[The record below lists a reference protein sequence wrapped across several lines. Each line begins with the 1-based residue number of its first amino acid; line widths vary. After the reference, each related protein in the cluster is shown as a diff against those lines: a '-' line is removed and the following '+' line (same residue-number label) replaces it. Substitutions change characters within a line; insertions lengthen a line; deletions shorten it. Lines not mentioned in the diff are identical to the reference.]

1 MVGDDRGQAFTL
13 EGFIGSMLIL
23 TAVLFALQSIIITPT
38 TAGTVDRDVQSG
50 IEREAE
56 DVLTQERNNDTLKTQ
71 VLNVTENGYGGSSSI
86 GYAPGDPPGGF
97 GDTLNGTFTQR
108 GRVYNV
114 IVEFRSVSDVQNN
127 TGISSVEENL
137 VFRGVPADSA
147 VVATETVLI
156 YDDDVMSWNESKTV
170 EEAAADGE
178 FPVQADTAPNSPVF
192 TVAEVRLV
200 VW

>member
-1 MVGDDRGQAFTL
+1 MRGDDRGQAFTL

-38 TAGTVDRDVQSG
+38 TSGTVDRDVQSG

-56 DVLTQERNNDTLKTQ
+56 DVLTQERNNGTLKTQ
-71 VLNVTENGYGGSSSI
+71 VLNVTDNGYGSSSAI
-86 GYAPGDPPGGF
+86 GYAPDDPPGGF
-97 GDTLNGTFTQR
+97 GETLNGTFTQR

-114 IVEFRSVSDVQNN
+114 IVEFRANDSDAGNTVS
-127 TGISSVEENL
+127 SLEEEM
-137 VFRGVPADSA
+137 VYRGVPADSA
-147 VVATETVLI
+147 VVATETVVI
-156 YDDDVMSWNESKTV
+156 YDDDVSNP
-170 EEAAADGE
+170 DN
-178 FPVQADTAPNSPVF
+178 FPVPDTAPESPIY

>member
-1 MVGDDRGQAFTL
+1 MRGDDRGQAFTL

-23 TAVLFALQSIIITPT
+23 TAVLFAFQSIIITPT
-38 TAGTVDRDVQSG
+38 TSGTIDRDVQSG

-56 DVLTQERNNDTLKTQ
+56 DVLTQERNNGTLKSR
-71 VLNVTENGYGGSSSI
+71 VLNVTDNGYGSSSAI
-86 GYAPGDPPGGF
+86 GYAPDDPPGGF

-114 IVEFRSVSDVQNN
+114 IVEFRTVTDEQNN
-127 TGISSVEENL
+127 TGISSVEEEL
-137 VFRGVPADSA
+137 VYRGVPANSA
-147 VVATETVLI
+147 VVATETVVI
-156 YDDDVMSWNESKTV
+156 HDDDVMTWNESKTV
-170 EEAAADGE
+170 EQAAADGD
-178 FPVQADTAPNSPVF
+178 FPVTADSAPDSPVF